1 MTSFFSFQHSGS
13 ELLVLL
19 TNTMLTDLKSD
30 NVVEVNIA
38 LVAAAHLVPNDMIP
52 VIFPIVLQRTNHP
65 KVINLIQ
72 ISDCFTLAGF
82 DCTFSF
88 FKGIYS

>member
-1 MTSFFSFQHSGS
+1 MD
-13 ELLVLL
+13 
-19 TNTMLTDLKSD
+19 TDLKSD

-65 KVINLIQ
+65 KVKKINLPRWK
-72 ISDCFTLAGF
+72 TLVKSYLPAGIHSQEGL
-82 DCTFSF
+82 DMPGTDDGQS
-88 FKGIYS
+88 S

>member
-19 TNTMLTDLKSD
+19 TNTMHTDLKSD

-65 KVINLIQ
+65 KVINLIYFRLFYCSR
-72 ISDCFTLAGF
+72 I
-82 DCTFSF
+82 
-88 FKGIYS
+88 